1 MSKTNYYTDYHPE
14 GIATASIAVSIEYN
28 KNPYADFIEVEH
40 EHMDAIVE
48 YFKDHAFYKYNT
60 DLTMDGQ
67 LKFKGKPV
75 IAYIGKP
82 AGSNK
87 GTRSTRGGMTA
98 EEIKKEINKVYGAMK
113 YAREAADV

>member
-1 MSKTNYYTDYHPE
+1 MNTSYYTPTR
-14 GIATASIAVSIEYN
+14 IATASIAVSIEYN
-28 KNPYADFIEVEH
+28 KNPDADFIEVEH

-75 IAYIGKP
+75 IAYIGQPVDSKT
-82 AGSNK
+82 SR
-87 GTRSTRGGMTA
+87 RSTTA
-98 EEIKKEINKVYGAMK
+98 EDIKQALNKMYGTMK
-113 YAREAADV
+113 YANGGYSV

>member
-1 MSKTNYYTDYHPE
+1 MSKMCY
-14 GIATASIAVSIEYN
+14 IATASIAVSTEYN
-28 KNPYADFIEVEH
+28 KNPDSDFVAINH

-75 IAYIGKP
+75 IAYIGQPVDSKT
-82 AGSNK
+82 SR
-87 GTRSTRGGMTA
+87 RSTTA
-98 EEIKKEINKVYGAMK
+98 EDIKRALNKMYGTMK
-113 YAREAADV
+113 YANGGYSV

>member
-1 MSKTNYYTDYHPE
+1 MSKMCY
-14 GIATASIAVSIEYN
+14 IASASIAVATEYN
-28 KNPYADFIEVEH
+28 KNPDADFVAIEH

-48 YFKDHAFYKYNT
+48 YFKDHAVYQYCA

-82 AGSNK
+82 VDSKTTKGS
-87 GTRSTRGGMTA
+87 MTVGD
-98 EEIKKEINKVYGAMK
+98 IKRVLNKVYGAGMRAK
-113 YAREAADV
+113 AKEATNA

>member
-1 MSKTNYYTDYHPE
+1 MNTSYYTST

-28 KNPYADFIEVEH
+28 KNPDADFIEVEH

-75 IAYIGKP
+75 IAYIGQPVDSKT
-82 AGSNK
+82 SR
-87 GTRSTRGGMTA
+87 RSTTA
-98 EEIKKEINKVYGAMK
+98 EDIKRALNKMYGTMK
-113 YAREAADV
+113 YANGGYSV

>member
-1 MSKTNYYTDYHPE
+1 MNTSYYTPT
-14 GIATASIAVSIEYN
+14 GIASASIAVSIEYN
-28 KNPYADFIEVEH
+28 KNPDADFVAIEH

-48 YFKDHAFYKYNT
+48 YFKYHAFYKYNT
-60 DLTMDGQ
+60 DLTMDVQ

-75 IAYIGKP
+75 IAYIGQP
-82 AGSNK
+82 VGSNK
-87 GTRSTRGGMTA
+87 GTRSTRDGMTA

>member
-1 MSKTNYYTDYHPE
+1 MSKMCY
-14 GIATASIAVSIEYN
+14 IATASIAVATAYN
-28 KNPYADFIEVEH
+28 KNPDADFIEVEH
-40 EHMDAIVE
+40 EHIDAIVE

-82 AGSNK
+82 VDSK
-87 GTRSTRGGMTA
+87 TSRVSMTVGD
-98 EEIKKEINKVYGAMK
+98 IKRVLNKVYGAGK
-113 YAREAADV
+113 YARGAANV

>member
-1 MSKTNYYTDYHPE
+1 MSNICY
-14 GIATASIAVSIEYN
+14 IATASIAVATEYN
-28 KNPYADFIEVEH
+28 KNPDVEFIAIEN

-48 YFKDHAFYKYNT
+48 YFKDHAVYKYNT

-82 AGSNK
+82 VRSNK
-87 GTRSTRGGMTA
+87 TSRGYMTA
-98 EEIKKEINKVYGAMK
+98 EDIKREINKAYGAGMCAK
-113 YAREAADV
+113 AKEAMNV